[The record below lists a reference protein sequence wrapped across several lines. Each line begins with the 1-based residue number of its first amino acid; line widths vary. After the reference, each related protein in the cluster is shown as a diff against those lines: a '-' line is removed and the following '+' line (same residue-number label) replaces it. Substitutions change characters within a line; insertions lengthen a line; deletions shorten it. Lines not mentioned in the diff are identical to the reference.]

1 MIFVTVGTHEQPFNR
16 LIQEVDRLIET
27 GQIKEIVMMQIGYST
42 YIPKH
47 SKFVRFMSF
56 NEIEKAIEESTVVIT
71 HGGPASFLKV
81 LSKGKKPV
89 VVPRQTRYDEHVN
102 DHQLEFAQQ
111 LVDKKFNIDV
121 VVDISELNEK
131 IQLVGKNKMEYTSN
145 TEYFVSSLINI
156 TKNLL
161 DKKNKSNIKG

>member
-47 SKFVRFMSF
+47 SKSVRFMSF

-131 IQLVGKNKMEYTSN
+131 VQSVGKNKMEYTSN

>member
-1 MIFVTVGTHEQPFNR
+1 M
-16 LIQEVDRLIET
+16 
-27 GQIKEIVMMQIGYST
+27 
-42 YIPKH
+42 
-47 SKFVRFMSF
+47 
-56 NEIEKAIEESTVVIT
+56 
-71 HGGPASFLKV
+71 
-81 LSKGKKPV
+81 
-89 VVPRQTRYDEHVN
+89 PRQTRYDEHIN

-161 DKKNKSNIKG
+161 GKKISLI

>member
-27 GQIKEIVMMQIGYST
+27 GQIKETVLMQIGYST

-111 LVDKKFNIDV
+111 LLDKKFNIDIV
-121 VVDISELNEK
+121 VNISELNEK
-131 IQLVGKNKMEYTSN
+131 VQAVGKNKMEYTSN
-145 TEYFVSSLINI
+145 TESFVSSLINI

-161 DKKNKSNIKG
+161 DKKNKSNIRG